1 MSVEV
6 FVILCFL
13 SVFSVTAIY
22 YLIPKK
28 LLDIAVK
35 SFMKGDIDEQE
46 WIKTNKAY
54 EHRRIV
60 KNDRNNS
67 VW

>member
-46 WIKTNKAY
+46 
-54 EHRRIV
+54 
-60 KNDRNNS
+60 
-67 VW
+67 